1 MGLFLIWKVEASLKS
16 SSSKTPVKYF
26 SGIFQG
32 CYRWYSPKTPAIF
45 LFFASSYRET
55 SQSLHWQTLQNTIVL
70 ANLWFQ
76 ARVWKRDSQIDGM
89 IGPTNL
95 YDPKE
100 QEILNISNWQKYNR
114 PRPRAT
120 KLLICIGQMAKIGC
134 SSFGQSPVK
143 RNEWN
148 WTQQMS
154 RLPCQIPR
162 AHKRS

>member
-1 MGLFLIWKVEASLKS
+1 MGLSGKNSQVVVRTNTSSLSTSSPDVMGLFLIWKVEASLKS

-100 QEILNISNWQKYNR
+100 QEILYITNLTEIQS
-114 PRPRAT
+114 T
-120 KLLICIGQMAKIGC
+120 KAESHETFYL
-134 SSFGQSPVK
+134 
-143 RNEWN
+143 
-148 WTQQMS
+148 
-154 RLPCQIPR
+154 
-162 AHKRS
+162 H